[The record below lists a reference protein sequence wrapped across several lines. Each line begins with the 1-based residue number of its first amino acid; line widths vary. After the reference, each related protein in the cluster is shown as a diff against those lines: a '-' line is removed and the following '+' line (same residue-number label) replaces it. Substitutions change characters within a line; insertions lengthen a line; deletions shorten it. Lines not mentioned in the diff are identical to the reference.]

1 MKIKY
6 SLNHTLISQIL
17 IAFLMCCGINGYGQI
32 SGGDVKPD
40 KEKKE
45 KQDKT
50 VRERPAFEKD
60 SLTGTT
66 YYLTGMVQRSYR
78 LFEDQSVYNVH
89 AALNDEVPMITG
101 GTTLGI
107 VIPLGGNFALDAGV
121 TYFGH
126 GEAYN
131 YSDSNTDSI
140 NNYKHVFMQV
150 GIPLKLR
157 YTYGEDLQVFGYA
170 GIAPLNILNIRNTY
184 EYADSLGT
192 RVNGLNLI
200 KEGFTTF
207 NFMASGGIGMNY
219 FINHFGFTVTAEYR
233 RHLGNTFSEDTFKR
247 VHKMYGIGI
256 NVGIQVRL

>member
-126 GEAYN
+126 GEGYN
-131 YSDSNTDSI
+131 YSDPND
-140 NNYKHVFMQV
+140 
-150 GIPLKLR
+150 R
-157 YTYGEDLQVFGYA
+157 E
-170 GIAPLNILNIRNTY
+170 
-184 EYADSLGT
+184 
-192 RVNGLNLI
+192 
-200 KEGFTTF
+200 
-207 NFMASGGIGMNY
+207 
-219 FINHFGFTVTAEYR
+219 
-233 RHLGNTFSEDTFKR
+233 
-247 VHKMYGIGI
+247 
-256 NVGIQVRL
+256 